1 MKKRDFYILGFLFC
15 IIVYASFNRKSTAND
30 SQASKQE
37 LLVPKARNNNMGN
50 MKVDSIHDNSE
61 QVIKAGV

>member
-15 IIVYASFNRKSTAND
+15 IIVYAAFHRKSTAND
-30 SQASKQE
+30 SQANRQE
-37 LLVPKARNNNMGN
+37 LLVPKAENNGVENL
-50 MKVDSIHDNSE
+50 KVDSVNNNSE

>member
-15 IIVYASFNRKSTAND
+15 LIVYAAFNRKSAINT
-30 SQASKQE
+30 SQANHQE
-37 LLVPKARNNNMGN
+37 LLVPKAQSGVESV
-50 MKVDSIHDNSE
+50 KVDSIVNRSE